1 MESTQVSGV
10 PVLEAGLGSR
20 ETNIPAIWLAQ
31 QGAGGMSGYAG
42 MQK

>member
-1 MESTQVSGV
+1 MSGV
-10 PVLEAGLGSR
+10 SVLEAGLGSR
-20 ETNIPAIWLAQ
+20 ETNIPAIRLAQ